1 MTYWKA
7 EEYKTSFKH
16 VKALTAHWAKSFYFS
31 AHFLPKEQRW
41 ATYALYGF
49 CRFADNLIDSPR
61 KRPKAQII
69 NEISCFNRE
78 LKLAFR
84 NCESEHPILKPFI
97 VVAMKYNIP
106 IDYPLDLIKGVQM
119 DIEISRYET
128 FDDLY
133 VFCYRVASV
142 VGLMMTHVMGYE
154 DKEAFEYAEKL
165 GIAMQLTNILRDI
178 KEDKEMGRIY
188 LPQEELHRYNL
199 SDEDVIQEN
208 FSDDFR
214 KFMKFQIK
222 RANNYYKMANKGVAM
237 LNKDSQFSIY
247 AASRIYQGIL
257 KRLEANEYNPFSGRV
272 FVPTLQKVYILLS
285 EILRSKKRSI
295 WKN

>member
-1 MTYWKA
+1 
-7 EEYKTSFKH
+7 
-16 VKALTAHWAKSFYFS
+16 
-31 AHFLPKEQRW
+31 
-41 ATYALYGF
+41 
-49 CRFADNLIDSPR
+49 
-61 KRPKAQII
+61 
-69 NEISCFNRE
+69 
-78 LKLAFR
+78 
-84 NCESEHPILKPFI
+84 
-97 VVAMKYNIP
+97 
-106 IDYPLDLIKGVQM
+106 
-119 DIEISRYET
+119 
-128 FDDLY
+128 
-133 VFCYRVASV
+133 
-142 VGLMMTHVMGYE
+142 
-154 DKEAFEYAEKL
+154 
-165 GIAMQLTNILRDI
+165 MQLTNILRDI